1 MNVRVEQ
8 HSPPTGHADNAAAW
22 PLERVL
28 FALSGTVTLVSVLLA
43 AAISPWW
50 LVLTAFAGLNQ
61 LAYVVFGDCVAS
73 LVLRRVF
80 GLESVSAR

>member
-1 MNVRVEQ
+1 MNARVEQ
-8 HSPPTGHADNAAAW
+8 QRPRAGRAASTPW

-50 LVLTAFAGLNQ
+50 LLLTAFAGLNQ
-61 LAYVVFGDCVAS
+61 LAYVAFGDCVAS